1 MRRALPFLLIAVAGC
16 DFGFKP
22 ETLVNDLRLIGISA
36 EPADLRPGES
46 ARISALVLD
55 PSRAPR
61 PSTVLWLGCAAD
73 PFNQN
78 RSPCADSAVLADPSN
93 LTAGTG
99 QLPPGVS
106 IIGFNDQV
114 SYTVPAGLFDVL
126 GPDDP
131 RRQSGTVGM
140 VIAFAVAETVS
151 PTAPPEELQALF
163 ERVQRKEVK
172 SVIALFRIAISET
185 PVRNQN
191 PVVDAVV
198 VGGERWPSGAKVL
211 VREREP
217 VTLDLLAPEA
227 SFETWD
233 ATTPSG
239 VEPRTER
246 ILAAWYSTSGRFS
259 ETATALRED
268 VRTIF
273 TAPGTTQDPVPDKRT
288 GTFYTVL
295 RDTRGGQ
302 AWRTWSYFV
311 CEDGAPSPQVTGV
324 DWPSAAGGQVVLRG
338 AELQSVVDVVVDGV
352 ALEGGA
358 FSPTDGSWVGTLPSG
373 VAVGSARGTVHTRAC
388 TRTPLR

>member
-36 EPADLRPGES
+36 EPANLRPGES

-126 GPDDP
+126 TPDDP
-131 RRQSGTVGM
+131 RRQAGTVGM

-172 SVIALFRIAISET
+172 SVIALFRIAISES

-311 CEDGAPSPQVTGV
+311 CEDGAPPPQVTGV
-324 DWPSAAGGQVVLRG
+324 DWPSAAGGQVVLHG
-338 AELQSVVDVVVDGV
+338 AELQSVVDIVVDGV
-352 ALEGGA
+352 ALEGGV
-358 FSPTDGSWVGTLPSG
+358 FSPTDASWVGTLPSG